1 MSEKSEERLSYFNT
15 LGYARNAQGANSWLA
30 SRSLTEALLIELQN
44 DKRDWEFVLKY
55 AALSEAFVSDYLR
68 RNLSPEDLITFNES
82 GVEVPAKYKK
92 MSVRKDSTLGQKVA
106 LCDFRQLFEPQEIA
120 WLRAVNEIRNSYAH
134 YIENLDVPMWQ
145 LIQKHERGLDICD
158 GLLWANEDVG
168 QRRRMLASQQE
179 DLNVRNSFT
188 KRYLP
193 RVFRSFANPGST
205 IAIARADPASRDK
218 MMQTELRRQM
228 LATVHSNVGAFGK
241 TETKSL

>member
-1 MSEKSEERLSYFNT
+1 MSEKPEERLSNFNT

-55 AALSEAFVSDYLR
+55 AALAEAFVSDYLR
-68 RNLSPEDLITFNES
+68 RNLSPEDLITFNGS
-82 GVEVPAKYKK
+82 GVEVPVKDKT

-120 WLRAVNEIRNSYAH
+120 WLRAVTEIRNAYAH

-145 LIQKHERGLDICD
+145 LVQNHKRGLEICD
-158 GLLWANEDVG
+158 GLLWSREDPG
-168 QRRRMLASQQE
+168 QRRRLLASRQE
-179 DLNVRNSFT
+179 DLNIRNWFT

-193 RVFRSFANPGST
+193 LLFRDFANPGST
-205 IAIARADPASRDK
+205 IAIARADPASRAK

-228 LATVHSNVGAFGK
+228 LATLHSNVGAFGK